1 MPNTPIKKDQLVDHL
16 AADLRPVH
24 RFSAGAVLAL
34 WLGIAWAFVCLVTFA
49 TGDLRPGVIEQLR
62 QSPRFLVECVL
73 GLVVGIA
80 VFRNAILL
88 SLPGVMSWKRAAI
101 VTVGLLG
108 VWVGVYVYGLA
119 NPALE
124 PSMLGK
130 RPHCFVETFAFSS
143 VPLVLG
149 YWLVS
154 RRTPIARGWTG
165 ALIGAAAASLP
176 ATIMQIACMYDPKHI
191 LQFHL
196 APVAIVGIAGA
207 IAGWLAFRKP

>member
-1 MPNTPIKKDQLVDHL
+1 MPNTPMKKDQLVDRL
-16 AADLRPVH
+16 AVDLRPVH
-24 RFSAGAVLAL
+24 RFPTGVVVAL
-34 WLGIAWAFVCLVTFA
+34 WLVISWVFVCLVTFG
-49 TGDLRPGVIEQLR
+49 TGDLRPGVMEQLG
-62 QSPRFLVECVL
+62 QSPRFVAECLFGVLV
-73 GLVVGIA
+73 GVV
-80 VFRNAILL
+80 VFRNASLL
-88 SLPGVMSWKRAAI
+88 SLPGVLTSKRAAI
-101 VTVGLLG
+101 ATVGLL
-108 VWVGVYVYGLA
+108 VLWVGAYLYGLA

-149 YWLVS
+149 YWLLS

-165 ALIGAAAASLP
+165 ALLGAAATSIP

-196 APVAIVGIAGA
+196 APVIIVASAGA
-207 IAGWLAFRKP
+207 IVGWLAFRKP